1 MKRVIKSIS
10 IIVLCLLATVCS
22 MYLYNKNKVDV
33 EAVNASPTAVGNSTE
48 NKAYH
53 KYADKQE
60 PEFVMKVESYAD
72 MLYDF
77 SDNQTLSELS
87 DYIAVIR
94 IDTVDGVTNISSKT
108 GKPVSSPYSYG
119 KATVV
124 NVIKGNLPNEIS
136 YIRNGG
142 MMTYDKWVE
151 GSHNP
156 EKLRALKA
164 ESEFANVP
172 ENELYVDSSMQGDI
186 NIEIGKEYI
195 AFMCRDDLY
204 NLENEFVIQG
214 FQYGLRELQNQGVA
228 TANAQSGNNLRV
240 KNNVTG
246 EWENV
251 SDIVYLGQPQ
261 KTVSDAAFD

>member
-1 MKRVIKSIS
+1 MMKKLTKRIL
-10 IIVLCLLATVCS
+10 IIALCLSTAVCS
-22 MYLYNKNKVDV
+22 IYLYNNKVDIDDKNV
-33 EAVNASPTAVGNSTE
+33 SAAASEKSTD
-48 NKAYH
+48 NL
-53 KYADKQE
+53 QTNTPE
-60 PEFVMKVESYAD
+60 PEFVMRVESYAD

-124 NVIKGNLPNEIS
+124 NVIKGSLPNEIS

-142 MMTYDKWVE
+142 MMTYDKWVAAK
-151 GSHNP
+151 HNP

-164 ESEFANVP
+164 ESEFADVP
-172 ENELYVDSSMQGDI
+172 EDKLYVDSSTQGDI

-204 NLENEFVIQG
+204 NSDNEFVIQG
-214 FQYGLRELQNQGVA
+214 FQYGLRELQNQGTA
-228 TANAQSGNNLRV
+228 TVGAQSGDNLRV

-246 EWENV
+246 EWEKI

-261 KTVSDAAFD
+261 KTVSDAFFD

>member
-1 MKRVIKSIS
+1 MKNTQIQWENNHDIYKLSQINVDKCKDVVLEYNQKEVTKMKRVIKSIS
-10 IIVLCLLATVCS
+10 IIVLCLLTTVCS

-33 EAVNASPTAVGNSTE
+33 EAVNASPTAVGNST
-48 NKAYH
+48 
-53 KYADKQE
+53 
-60 PEFVMKVESYAD
+60 
-72 MLYDF
+72 
-77 SDNQTLSELS
+77 
-87 DYIAVIR
+87 
-94 IDTVDGVTNISSKT
+94 
-108 GKPVSSPYSYG
+108 
-119 KATVV
+119 
-124 NVIKGNLPNEIS
+124 
-136 YIRNGG
+136 
-142 MMTYDKWVE
+142 
-151 GSHNP
+151 
-156 EKLRALKA
+156 
-164 ESEFANVP
+164 

-228 TANAQSGNNLRV
+228 TVNAQSGNNLRV

>member
-1 MKRVIKSIS
+1 MKSIIKKVS
-10 IIVLCLLATVCS
+10 IIVLCLLTAVCS
-22 MYLYNKNKVDV
+22 IYLYNKNKVDV
-33 EAVNASPTAVGNSTE
+33 EDGNVSSAASENSTE
-48 NKAYH
+48 NLQANTL
-53 KYADKQE
+53 E

-77 SDNQTLSELS
+77 SNNQTLSDMS

-94 IDTVDGVTNISSKT
+94 IDSVDGVTNISSKT
-108 GKPVSSPYSYG
+108 GKAVSSPYSYG

-124 NVIKGNLPNEIS
+124 NVIKGNLPNKIS
-136 YIRNGG
+136 YIRSGG

-151 GSHNP
+151 GKHNP

-164 ESEFANVP
+164 ESEFADVP
-172 ENELYVDSSMQGDI
+172 ENQLYVDSTAQGDI
-186 NIEIGKEYI
+186 NIEIGKEYV

-214 FQYGLRELQNQGVA
+214 FQYGLRELQNQGAA
-228 TANAQSGNNLRV
+228 TGGAQNGGDLCV

-246 EWENV
+246 EWERV
-251 SDIVYLGQPQ
+251 SDIVYLG
-261 KTVSDAAFD
+261 